1 MAPVPLNQ
9 ESSSPGLVLV
19 LHGLGMCP
27 KAFEGAIKECLGSSV
42 PWIKLSVPEA
52 PTKPVTYAGGQQ
64 MRCWFDITR
73 TPVVVSDVHEGLWE
87 SVDKVHEMIK
97 EAERAGIPPSRVV
110 LSGFSQG
117 AVTALAAG
125 LTYEHPLAGI
135 CAFSGWLPAGLLPKL
150 RNKQTPIFMNHGE
163 QDTLIP
169 LDTGLKSAWAL
180 RDAGCG
186 HLQFQRQQ
194 QLNHQ
199 FGTSQQLNE
208 FKSFLLKHLSPHQ
221 SAQVVKAH
229 AQNLDTQSTNAGSDS
244 SDNECSSSEEETRE
258 VSKVPLARPQRPG
271 RPPLPAPSRSATLKP
286 HGPSVVAPAAC
297 ERPAV
302 QPSQA
307 RGQSITAPSA
317 LPRPRRFSTG
327 DLALQR
333 GNSPSP
339 RQGSG
344 SFTPSMGVCRQ
355 PSMSFVPPT
364 PPSITRPLQP
374 GVAGSQTP
382 LPRPS
387 PSPRCSPR
395 MLPTQQGP
403 TSSPALAKGMLCP
416 GHQMVQN
423 LPRPRRTSM

>member
-1 MAPVPLNQ
+1 
-9 ESSSPGLVLV
+9 
-19 LHGLGMCP
+19 
-27 KAFEGAIKECLGSSV
+27 
-42 PWIKLSVPEA
+42 
-52 PTKPVTYAGGQQ
+52 

-73 TPVVVSDVHEGLWE
+73 TPVAFSDVHEGLWE

-125 LTYEHPLAGI
+125 LTYEHQLAGI

-169 LDTGLKSAWAL
+169 LDNGLKSAWAL

-194 QLNHQ
+194 QLGHQ
-199 FGTSQQLNE
+199 FGHTQQMNE
-208 FKSFLLKHLSPHQ
+208 FRSFLLKHLSPHQ

-229 AQNLDTQSTNAGSDS
+229 AQNLDNQSTNVGSDS
-244 SDNECSSSEEETRE
+244 SDNEGSSSEEETRE

-271 RPPLPAPSRSATLKP
+271 RPPLPAPSRSA
-286 HGPSVVAPAAC
+286 VVAPASC

-307 RGQSITAPSA
+307 RGSMTAPPA

-327 DLALQR
+327 DLTLQR

-344 SFTPSMGVCRQ
+344 SFTPSMGVRRQ
-355 PSMSFVPPT
+355 PSSPSMSFAPPT
-364 PPSITRPLQP
+364 PSSITRPLHP
-374 GVAGSQTP
+374 GVASSQAP

-387 PSPRCSPR
+387 ASPRCSAR

-403 TSSPALAKGMLCP
+403 TPSPALASGMLCP
-416 GHQMVQN
+416 RHKMVQN
-423 LPRPRRTSM
+423 LPRPRMTSM